1 MSKARCIQHFF
12 ISEDIAMC
20 IYRNIAKWIDHELGI
35 GKVNLELE
43 AADFIQLSQPI
54 IAHQEK

>member
-43 AADFIQLSQPI
+43 AADFI
-54 IAHQEK
+54 